1 MNNNKVIDAIA
12 PAFTALMIEKIQNLK
27 TGWSKPWV
35 SMAQGC
41 PRNLAGRY
49 YNGGNLFMLL
59 LLTEY
64 KRYKT
69 PIFLTYKQAQ
79 DEEINVKKGEKSFP
93 VYFWYLYAIPK
104 DQKDGKGMPYEKYA
118 RLSDE
123 QKKAYKLLPLL
134 RYYSVFNIDQTDM
147 PEKNPERYTR
157 LLEQAAGMPQTDGT
171 TCAEV
176 DHMVDAGRWYCRIEV
191 LESDS
196 AFYRPSADII
206 VCPLKTQFPKGAD
219 YYSTLPQHG
228 PPVAAQPGYV
238 RVFRFAQLCPRGTDR
253 RNDRR
258 TLRHTVRACDNAA
271 AGKRRLPRKLAA
283 GAERET
289 RIPVRNPYRREQGR
303 DDDCRP
309 GRAMQRQT
317 RRNSRINRIIT
328 GRGSLRPQYP
338 KL

>member
-147 PEKNPERYTR
+147 PEKNPERYAR
-157 LLEQAAGMPQTDGT
+157 LLEQAAGMPQTD
-171 TCAEV
+171 
-176 DHMVDAGRWYCRIEV
+176 
-191 LESDS
+191 
-196 AFYRPSADII
+196 
-206 VCPLKTQFPKGAD
+206 
-219 YYSTLPQHG
+219 
-228 PPVAAQPGYV
+228 
-238 RVFRFAQLCPRGTDR
+238 
-253 RNDRR
+253 
-258 TLRHTVRACDNAA
+258 
-271 AGKRRLPRKLAA
+271 
-283 GAERET
+283 
-289 RIPVRNPYRREQGR
+289 
-303 DDDCRP
+303 
-309 GRAMQRQT
+309 
-317 RRNSRINRIIT
+317 
-328 GRGSLRPQYP
+328 
-338 KL
+338 

>member
-123 QKKAYKLLPLL
+123 QKKGYDTVLKAQLACCGFAKAGYK
-134 RYYSVFNIDQTDM
+134 
-147 PEKNPERYTR
+147 
-157 LLEQAAGMPQTDGT
+157 G
-171 TCAEV
+171 CEV
-176 DHMVDAGRWYCRIEV
+176 DKVARDIIYGAGYEGCFGHGLGHAVGIEIHENPRYSPTCSDIIQSGMVMTIEPGIYLPGKFGVRIEDTTFVRPDGCEIVGKSPKELIV
-191 LESDS
+191 L
-196 AFYRPSADII
+196 
-206 VCPLKTQFPKGAD
+206 
-219 YYSTLPQHG
+219 
-228 PPVAAQPGYV
+228 
-238 RVFRFAQLCPRGTDR
+238 
-253 RNDRR
+253 
-258 TLRHTVRACDNAA
+258 
-271 AGKRRLPRKLAA
+271 
-283 GAERET
+283 
-289 RIPVRNPYRREQGR
+289 
-303 DDDCRP
+303 
-309 GRAMQRQT
+309 
-317 RRNSRINRIIT
+317 
-328 GRGSLRPQYP
+328 
-338 KL
+338 

>member
-147 PEKNPERYTR
+147 PEKNPDAMHGCWSR
-157 LLEQAAGMPQTDGT
+157 PQG
-171 TCAEV
+171 
-176 DHMVDAGRWYCRIEV
+176 CR
-191 LESDS
+191 
-196 AFYRPSADII
+196 
-206 VCPLKTQFPKGAD
+206 
-219 YYSTLPQHG
+219 
-228 PPVAAQPGYV
+228 
-238 RVFRFAQLCPRGTDR
+238 
-253 RNDRR
+253 RR
-258 TLRHTVRACDNAA
+258 TERPAPKSITWSMPGNGI
-271 AGKRRLPRKLAA
+271 AGSKYW
-283 GAERET
+283 
-289 RIPVRNPYRREQGR
+289 NPTAHFIA
-303 DDDCRP
+303 P
-309 GRAMQRQT
+309 APM
-317 RRNSRINRIIT
+317 
-328 GRGSLRPQYP
+328 
-338 KL
+338 

>member
-35 SMAQGC
+35 LVAQGC

-147 PEKNPERYTR
+147 PEKNPERYAR

-171 TCAEV
+171 TCPEV
-176 DHMVDAGRWYCRIEV
+176 DHMVDAGKWYCRIEV

-196 AFYRPSADII
+196 AFLSPQRRCNRMPAENTIPQRCGLLFDAAAR
-206 VCPLKTQFPKGAD
+206 GR
-219 YYSTLPQHG
+219 PQHR
-228 PPVAAQPGYV
+228 PPVAAQSGYV

-258 TLRHTVRACDNAA
+258 TLRHTVRACNNSA
-271 AGKRRLPRKLAA
+271 AGKRRLSRKLAA
-283 GAERET
+283 RAERET
-289 RIPVRNPYRREQGR
+289 RIPFRHPYRREQGR
-303 DDDCRP
+303 HDDRRP
-309 GRAMQRQT
+309 CGGKQR
-317 RRNSRINRIIT
+317 
-328 GRGSLRPQYP
+328 
-338 KL
+338 